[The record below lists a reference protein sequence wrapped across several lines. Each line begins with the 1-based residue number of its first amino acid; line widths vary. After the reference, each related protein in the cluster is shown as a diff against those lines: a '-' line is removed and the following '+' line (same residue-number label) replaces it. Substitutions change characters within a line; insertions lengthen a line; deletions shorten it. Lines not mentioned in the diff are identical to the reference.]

1 MPGRILNPPCTHG
14 PSMIYRPQSQP
25 LRIHLLGG
33 LNVYRGDQPLP
44 GFPTQKS
51 RGLFA
56 FLALNHGRTHSRST
70 LVGRFWGDSP
80 ESVARKNLRTD
91 IWRIRT
97 VLEPQG
103 VEPGSCL
110 AVNQDE
116 VSLRSGADHWL
127 DIHEFEATL
136 DQAGI
141 REGGEAQAA
150 LLRHAVELYRG
161 DLLDGVY
168 DDWCIFERERL
179 RLRYLDGLERLI
191 RHHDARG
198 EWTEAAAYA
207 QRLLAND
214 ALREHVHRTVI
225 RCHLALGDR
234 AAALRQFD
242 TCARLLRQELEVEPS
257 PETLALAAEAR
268 GGEPAA
274 GVRTPPPPVQA
285 APAAMDEVLTRLRAA
300 AQWLDETGEQ
310 VRIVIRDV
318 ERARALAQPAAS
330 QPG

>member
-1 MPGRILNPPCTHG
+1 
-14 PSMIYRPQSQP
+14 MIYVSQTQP
-25 LRIHLLGG
+25 LRIHLFGG
-33 LNVYRGDQPLP
+33 LNVYRGEQPLP

-56 FLALNHGRTHSRST
+56 FLALNHGRSHSRST

-80 ESVARKNLRTD
+80 ETVARKNLRTD

-103 VEPGSCL
+103 IEPGSCL
-110 AVNQDE
+110 TVNQDE
-116 VSLRSGADHWL
+116 VSLSSTMDHWL
-127 DIHEFEATL
+127 DTHAFEAAL
-136 DQAGI
+136 DQACAGDPD
-141 REGGEAQAA
+141 EGTAR

-161 DLLDGVY
+161 DLLEGVY

-179 RLRYLDGLERLI
+179 RLRYLDALERLI

-198 EWTEAAAYA
+198 EWTDAAAYG

-214 ALREHVHRTVI
+214 PLREHVHRAVI
-225 RCHLALGDR
+225 RCHLSLGDR
-234 AAALRQFD
+234 VSALRQFE
-242 TCARLLRQELEVEPS
+242 TCVRLLRQELVVEPS

-268 GGEPAA
+268 AGEPPTPAMRAA
-274 GVRTPPPPVQA
+274 GPVVPA
-285 APAAMDEVLTRLRAA
+285 AAMDEVLTRLKA
-300 AQWLDETGEQ
+300 AQQWLEETGDQ

-318 ERARALAQPAAS
+318 ERARALAGPAS
-330 QPG
+330 HPH

>member
-1 MPGRILNPPCTHG
+1 
-14 PSMIYRPQSQP
+14 MIYRPQPPAP
-25 LRIHLLGG
+25 LRIYLFGG
-33 LNVYRGDQPLP
+33 LNVYRGEQPLP

-56 FLALNHGRTHSRST
+56 FLALNHGRSHSRST

-97 VLEPQG
+97 VLEPHG

-110 AVNQDE
+110 AVEQDE
-116 VSLRSGADHWL
+116 LALNTGMDHWL
-127 DIHEFEATL
+127 DVHAFEDAL
-136 DQAGI
+136 DQA
-141 REGGEAQAA
+141 AA
-150 LLRHAVELYRG
+150 ADGDDPARLLRAAVDLYRG
-161 DLLDGVY
+161 DLLEGVY
-168 DDWCIFERERL
+168 DDWCVFERERL
-179 RLRYLDGLERLI
+179 RLRYLDALERLI

-198 EWTEAAAYA
+198 EWTDAAACA

-214 ALREHVHRTVI
+214 PLREHVHRAVI

-257 PETLALAAEAR
+257 AETLALAVEAR
-268 GGEPAA
+268 CGEPRSGARPAVPAVPAA
-274 GVRTPPPPVQA
+274 S
-285 APAAMDEVLTRLRAA
+285 AAMDEVLTRLRAA
-300 AQWLDETGEQ
+300 AQWLEETREQ
-310 VRIVIRDV
+310 VSIVIRDV
-318 ERARALAQPAAS
+318 ERARALAR
-330 QPG
+330 

>member
-1 MPGRILNPPCTHG
+1 
-14 PSMIYRPQSQP
+14 MIFRPQTQP
-25 LRIHLLGG
+25 LRIHLFGG
-33 LNVYRGDQPLP
+33 LNVYRGEQPLP

-56 FLALNHGRTHSRST
+56 FLALNHGRSHSRST

-91 IWRIRT
+91 IWRIRS

-110 AVNQDE
+110 AVHQDE
-116 VSLRSGADHWL
+116 VALASGVDHWL
-127 DIHEFEATL
+127 DIHEFEDTL
-136 DQAGI
+136 DEAGT
-141 REGGEAQAA
+141 GEPCEAGAR

-161 DLLDGVY
+161 DLLEGVY
-168 DDWCIFERERL
+168 DDWIIFERERL
-179 RLRYLDGLERLI
+179 RLRYLDALERLI

-198 EWTEAAAYA
+198 EWTQAAAYA
-207 QRLLAND
+207 QRLLASD
-214 ALREHVHRTVI
+214 PLREHVHRAVI

-242 TCARLLRQELEVEPS
+242 ACVRLLRQELETEPS

-268 GGEPAA
+268 GGEPPA
-274 GVRTPPPPVQA
+274 GPRSPAPAMQA
-285 APAAMDEVLTRLRAA
+285 APAALEEVLTRLRAA
-300 AQWLDETGEQ
+300 AQWLEETGEQ

-318 ERARALAQPAAS
+318 ERARALVQPAAP
-330 QPG
+330 QPA

>member
-1 MPGRILNPPCTHG
+1 
-14 PSMIYRPQSQP
+14 MIYVPQMQP
-25 LRIHLLGG
+25 LRIYLFGG
-33 LNVYRGDQPLP
+33 LNVYRGEQPLP

-56 FLALNHGRTHSRST
+56 YLALNHGRSHSRST

-80 ESVARKNLRTD
+80 ETVARKNLRTD

-97 VLEPQG
+97 VLEPNG

-110 AVNQDE
+110 TVCQDE
-116 VSLRSGADHWL
+116 VSLSGSMDHWL
-127 DIHEFEATL
+127 DIHAFEDGL
-136 DQAGI
+136 DQAGG
-141 REGGEAQAA
+141 REPDDRAA
-150 LLRHAVELYRG
+150 GLLRHAVELYRG
-161 DLLDGVY
+161 DLLEGVY

-179 RLRYLDGLERLI
+179 RLRYLDALDRLI
-191 RHHDARG
+191 RYHEARG
-198 EWTEAAAYA
+198 DWTDAAAYA
-207 QRLLAND
+207 QRLLASD
-214 ALREHVHRTVI
+214 SLREHVHRAVI

-242 TCARLLRQELEVEPS
+242 GCARLLRQELEVDPS

-274 GVRTPPPPVQA
+274 SGVRA
-285 APAAMDEVLTRLRAA
+285 AGAPSVPAAAMDEVLTRLKA
-300 AQWLDETGEQ
+300 AQQWLEETGDQ

-318 ERARALAQPAAS
+318 ERARALAGPAS
-330 QPG
+330 HPL

>member
-1 MPGRILNPPCTHG
+1 
-14 PSMIYRPQSQP
+14 MIFRVPAQP
-25 LRIHLLGG
+25 LRIHLFGG
-33 LNVYRGDQPLP
+33 LNVYRGEQPLP

-56 FLALNHGRTHSRST
+56 FLAVNHGRSHSRST

-91 IWRIRT
+91 LWRIRS

-110 AVNQDE
+110 AVMQDE
-116 VSLRSGADHWL
+116 VALATGVDHWL
-127 DIHEFEATL
+127 DIHAFEDTL
-136 DQAGI
+136 DEAAV
-141 REGGEAQAA
+141 RECGEARAR
-150 LLRHAVELYRG
+150 LLRQAVDLYRG
-161 DLLDGVY
+161 DLLEGVY
-168 DDWCIFERERL
+168 DDWIIFERERL
-179 RLRYLDGLERLI
+179 RLRYLDALERLI
-191 RHHDARG
+191 AHHDGRG

-207 QRLLAND
+207 QRLLASD
-214 ALREHVHRTVI
+214 PLREHVHRAAI

-242 TCARLLRQELEVEPS
+242 TCARLLRQELDAEPA

-268 GGEPAA
+268 GE
-274 GVRTPPPPVQA
+274 TPFGRRA
-285 APAAMDEVLTRLRAA
+285 SAPSAHASAAAMDEVLTRLRAA
-300 AQWLDETGEQ
+300 AQWLEETGEQ

-318 ERARALAQPAAS
+318 ERARALVQPPAVQKAAV
-330 QPG
+330 QKAA

>member
-1 MPGRILNPPCTHG
+1 
-14 PSMIYRPQSQP
+14 MIYRPQTAP
-25 LRIHLLGG
+25 LRIHLFGG
-33 LNVYRGDQPLP
+33 LYVYRGEQPLP

-56 FLALNHGRTHSRST
+56 FLALNHDRSHSRST

-103 VEPGSCL
+103 IEPGSCL

-116 VSLRSGADHWL
+116 VSLSSSVGHWL
-127 DIHEFEATL
+127 DIQEFEDTL
-136 DQAGI
+136 DEAAATEPGD
-141 REGGEAQAA
+141 AQA
-150 LLRHAVELYRG
+150 LRLRHAVELYRG
-161 DLLDGVY
+161 DLLEGVY

-179 RLRYLDGLERLI
+179 RLRYLDALERLI
-191 RHHDARG
+191 RHHDGRG
-198 EWTEAAAYA
+198 EFTEAAALA
-207 QRLLAND
+207 QRLLSND
-214 ALREHVHRTVI
+214 PLREHVHRTVI

-234 AAALRQFD
+234 TSALRQFD
-242 TCARLLRQELEVEPS
+242 TCSRLLRQELEVEPS

-274 GVRTPPPPVQA
+274 APA
-285 APAAMDEVLTRLRAA
+285 APAQTMLDAYVAMDEVLLRLRAT
-300 AQWLDETGEQ
+300 AQWLEETGEQ
-310 VRIVIRDV
+310 VCIVIRDV
-318 ERARALAQPAAS
+318 ERARALAVPAA
-330 QPG
+330 

>member
-1 MPGRILNPPCTHG
+1 
-14 PSMIYRPQSQP
+14 MIYVPQMQP
-25 LRIHLLGG
+25 LRIYLFGG

-56 FLALNHGRTHSRST
+56 FLALNHGRSHSRST

-80 ESVARKNLRTD
+80 ETVARKNLRTD

-110 AVNQDE
+110 TVNQDE
-116 VSLRSGADHWL
+116 VSLSSAMDHWL
-127 DIHEFEATL
+127 DIHAFESTL
-136 DQAGI
+136 DQAG
-141 REGGEAQAA
+141 AA
-150 LLRHAVELYRG
+150 ETDERAARLLRHGVELYRG
-161 DLLDGVY
+161 DLLEGVY

-179 RLRYLDGLERLI
+179 RLRYLDALERLI

-198 EWTEAAAYA
+198 EWTDAAAYA

-214 ALREHVHRTVI
+214 PLREHVHRAVI
-225 RCHLALGDR
+225 RCHLSLGDR
-234 AAALRQFD
+234 AAALRQFES
-242 TCARLLRQELEVEPS
+242 CVRLLRQELEVDPS
-257 PETLALAAEAR
+257 PETLALAAQAR
-268 GGEPAA
+268 AGEPVVA
-274 GVRTPPPPVQA
+274 GVRAPA
-285 APAAMDEVLTRLRAA
+285 APALPAAAMDEVLTRLKATQ
-300 AQWLDETGEQ
+300 QWLEETGDQ

-318 ERARALAQPAAS
+318 ERARALTGSAS
-330 QPG
+330 HPT

>member
-1 MPGRILNPPCTHG
+1 
-14 PSMIYRPQSQP
+14 MIYRPQTAP
-25 LRIHLLGG
+25 LRIHLFGG
-33 LNVYRGDQPLP
+33 LNVYRGEQPLP

-56 FLALNHGRTHSRST
+56 FLALNHGRSHSRST

-110 AVNQDE
+110 SVIQDE
-116 VSLRSGADHWL
+116 VSLCSGADHWL
-127 DIHEFEATL
+127 DIHEFEDTL
-136 DQAGI
+136 DDAAAAEPGDAQAG
-141 REGGEAQAA
+141 
-150 LLRHAVELYRG
+150 LLRHAVDLYRG
-161 DLLDGVY
+161 DLLEGVY

-179 RLRYLDGLERLI
+179 RLRYLDALERLI
-191 RHHDARG
+191 RHHDGRG
-198 EWTEAAAYA
+198 EWTQAAAFA

-214 ALREHVHRTVI
+214 PLREHVHRTVI

-234 AAALRQFD
+234 ASALRQFD

-257 PETLALAAEAR
+257 PETLSLAAEAR
-268 GGEPAA
+268 GGEPSPAASRAPAA
-274 GVRTPPPPVQA
+274 GLQA
-285 APAAMDEVLTRLRAA
+285 TPAAMDEVLTRLRAA

-318 ERARALAQPAAS
+318 ERARALAEPSAQAA
-330 QPG
+330 

>member
-1 MPGRILNPPCTHG
+1 
-14 PSMIYRPQSQP
+14 MIYRPQSNEP
-25 LRIHLLGG
+25 LRIYLFGG
-33 LNVYRGDQPLP
+33 LNVFRGEQPLP

-56 FLALNHGRTHSRST
+56 FLALHHGRSHSRST

-110 AVNQDE
+110 AVGQDE
-116 VSLRSGADHWL
+116 VALRTGVDHWL
-127 DIHEFEATL
+127 DIHAFEDTL
-136 DQAGI
+136 DQAAVT
-141 REGGEAQAA
+141 EAGDEQAR
-150 LLRHAVELYRG
+150 LLRAAVELYRG
-161 DLLDGVY
+161 DLLEGVY

-179 RLRYLDGLERLI
+179 RLRYLDALERLI

-198 EWTEAAAYA
+198 EWTEAAAFA

-214 ALREHVHRTVI
+214 PLREHVHRAVI

-257 PETLALAAEAR
+257 ADTLALAVEAR
-268 GGEPAA
+268 GGEPMTGARPSA
-274 GVRTPPPPVQA
+274 PPLPT

-300 AQWLDETGEQ
+300 AQWLEETREQ
-310 VRIVIRDV
+310 VGIVIRDV
-318 ERARALAQPAAS
+318 ERARALAQPHAS
-330 QPG
+330 ASL

>member
-1 MPGRILNPPCTHG
+1 
-14 PSMIYRPQSQP
+14 MIFRPQTQP
-25 LRIHLLGG
+25 LRIHLFGG
-33 LNVYRGDQPLP
+33 VNVYRGEQPLP

-56 FLALNHGRTHSRST
+56 FLALNHGRSHSRST

-110 AVNQDE
+110 AVHQDE
-116 VSLRSGADHWL
+116 VALAAGGEHWL
-127 DIHEFEATL
+127 DVHEFEDTL
-136 DQAGI
+136 DRTGAG
-141 REGGEAQAA
+141 EPCEARAR

-161 DLLDGVY
+161 DLLEGVY
-168 DDWCIFERERL
+168 DDWTVFERERL
-179 RLRYLDGLERLI
+179 RLRYLDALERLI

-198 EWTEAAAYA
+198 EWTQAAAYA
-207 QRLLAND
+207 QRLLASD
-214 ALREHVHRTVI
+214 PLREHVHRTVI

-234 AAALRQFD
+234 AAALRQFE
-242 TCARLLRQELEVEPS
+242 TCARLLRQELGAEPGA
-257 PETLALAAEAR
+257 ETLALAAEAR
-268 GGEPAA
+268 GAERTA
-274 GVRTPPPPVQA
+274 GVRLPAPPAVDCT
-285 APAAMDEVLTRLRAA
+285 PAALDEVLARLRAA
-300 AQWLDETGEQ
+300 AQWLEETGDQ

-318 ERARALAQPAAS
+318 ERARALVQPARKAA
-330 QPG
+330 

>member
-1 MPGRILNPPCTHG
+1 
-14 PSMIYRPQSQP
+14 MIYRPQSQP

-56 FLALNHGRTHSRST
+56 FLALNHGRSHSRST
-70 LVGRFWGDSP
+70 LVGRFWGESP

-97 VLEPQG
+97 VLEPAG

-110 AVNQDE
+110 AVSQDG
-116 VSLRSGADHWL
+116 VALASSADHWL
-127 DIHEFEATL
+127 DIHEFEETL
-136 DQAGI
+136 DQAGTG
-141 REGGEAQAA
+141 EPGEAQAG

-168 DDWCIFERERL
+168 DDWVIFERERL
-179 RLRYLDGLERLI
+179 RLRYLDALDRLI

-198 EWTEAAAYA
+198 EWTEAAAFA

-214 ALREHVHRTVI
+214 PLREHVHRAVI
-225 RCHLALGDR
+225 RCNLALGDR
-234 AAALRQFD
+234 AGALRQFD

-257 PETLALAAEAR
+257 AETLALAAEAR
-268 GGEPAA
+268 GGEPPAA
-274 GVRTPPPPVQA
+274 ARAPSPSAQA
-285 APAAMDEVLTRLRAA
+285 TPAAMDEVLTRLRAA

-318 ERARALAQPAAS
+318 ERARALAGPAS
-330 QPG
+330 QRA